1 MGKRQMWKN
10 IWRFYAAVLF
20 IFRFKKKGFS
30 LWQVS
35 CKMELSFSMNRLK
48 RREEEMDV
56 LCDAGLQCDLFCDTD
71 VIFLECGG

>member
-1 MGKRQMWKN
+1 
-10 IWRFYAAVLF
+10 
-20 IFRFKKKGFS
+20 
-30 LWQVS
+30 
-35 CKMELSFSMNRLK
+35 MELSFSMNRLK